1 MAALLFCDMLKS
13 LGNIL
18 MLTHMP
24 CSMPGPLAAP
34 LAMVADAS
42 AGAVPHSSTAHCA
55 SLPDKQGADMQG
67 LGYAGQAGMIG
78 TACEQREGPRASSWQ
93 HLMASATASIDRA
106 RSKSQVMRHLSSTD
120 VQCLDMQ
127 L

>member
-1 MAALLFCDMLKS
+1 MH
-13 LGNIL
+13 I
-18 MLTHMP
+18 MP
-24 CSMPGPLAAP
+24 CSMPGPLAVP
-34 LAMVADAS
+34 LAVVADAS
-42 AGAVPHSSTAHCA
+42 AGAVHHSSTAHCA

-67 LGYAGQAGMIG
+67 VGNASQAGMIG

-106 RSKSQVMRHLSSTD
+106 RNKSQVRRHDCSTGYH
-120 VQCLDMQ
+120 CLDMQ